1 MLSILRISNFALID
15 TLELNLSSGFSVI
28 TGETGSGKSIL
39 LHALNLILGER
50 ADFSV
55 IGPENSKCFV
65 EAEFLIN
72 ESFTD
77 FFTSNDL
84 DFSKVVV
91 VRREIN
97 TQGKSR
103 AFINDTPVSLS
114 ILREFSSRL
123 VIIHSQYNTLEL
135 REKEFQLDVL
145 DCLAGLEEERKK
157 YLKKY
162 LDWKTHKLELEKL
175 KSEYLEQSKLLD
187 YNQFQL
193 SELEAL
199 NLYQVDYLRIEEELN
214 EIEHAEELKQTFHS
228 ISESLGSEIGVYTQL
243 AALKS
248 TIERV
253 RINSSKLVEIK
264 SRIQTLI
271 PDVKDILE
279 EAEQF
284 LDELSINPQRQE
296 ELTTALDQYNRII
309 SKHQK
314 KNQQELIEFQSEL
327 AKMVDYSSDIEDEIS
342 KLENVVQQEYDDAII
357 FSGVLH
363 SKRVNAVN
371 SISLSIQSIL
381 KDLNLKDTLLLFQL
395 RDSGQLSN
403 FGTTEIDLLF
413 SSNKGIAP
421 ISIEKAASGGELS
434 RVMLA
439 LQKLISEKRQLPTMI
454 FDEIDTGVSGEVA
467 HKMASLLGSMS
478 SHTQLLAITHL
489 PQVAAKAKH
498 HARVSK
504 IQKGER
510 VISQVEWLVEDRKI
524 EEIARLMSGEKIT
537 DAAIQNAKNLILN

>member
-15 TLELNLSSGFSVI
+15 YLELNLSNGFSVI

-55 IGPENSKCFV
+55 IGPENTKCFV
-65 EAEFLIN
+65 EAEFQIG
-72 ESFTD
+72 ESFSD
-77 FFTSNDL
+77 FFESNDL
-84 DFSKVVV
+84 DFSPLVF

-114 ILREFSSRL
+114 ILREFSSRM

-135 REKEFQLDVL
+135 KEKEFQLDVL
-145 DCLAGLEEERKK
+145 DCLAGLKTELKNYQEK
-157 YLKKY
+157 YQN
-162 LDWKTHKLELEKL
+162 WRRHKNELENL
-175 KSEYLEQSKLLD
+175 KTEFLNQSKLLD

-193 SELEAL
+193 NELLEL
-199 NLYQVDYLRIEEELN
+199 NLHLIDYTKMEVELN
-214 EIEHAEELKQTFHS
+214 EIENAEELKSIFHQ
-228 ISESLGSEIGVYTQL
+228 ISESLASESGVYSQI
-243 AALKS
+243 ASLKS
-248 TIERV
+248 SLDRV
-253 RINSSKLVEIK
+253 RINSSKLAELK
-264 SRIQTLI
+264 LRIQSLL
-271 PDVKDILE
+271 PELKDITEEADQFLE
-279 EAEQF
+279 E
-284 LDELSINPQRQE
+284 LSVNPQRQE
-296 ELTTALDQYNRII
+296 ELTNALDQYNRVI

-314 KNQQELIEFQSEL
+314 RTQQELLEYQSEL
-327 AKMVDYSSDIEDEIS
+327 ENMVDHSGDLQEKIE
-342 KLENVVQQEYDDAII
+342 KLEITVQQEFDDATILA
-357 FSGVLH
+357 GVLH
-363 SKRVNAVN
+363 SKRVNAVH
-371 SISLSIQSIL
+371 SISISIQTIL
-381 KDLNLKDTLLLFQL
+381 SELNLKDTLLLFQL
-395 RDSGQLSN
+395 RDSGHLN
-403 FGTTEIDLLF
+403 LLGTTEIDLLF
-413 SSNKGIAP
+413 SANKGIAP

-478 SHTQLLAITHL
+478 SQTQLVAITHL
-489 PQVAAKAKH
+489 PQVAAKAKQ
-498 HARVSK
+498 HAKVSK
-504 IQKGER
+504 FQKGDR
-510 VISQVEWLVEDRKI
+510 VISKVQWLNETEKI

>member
-145 DCLAGLEEERKK
+145 DCLAGLEEERKN

-248 TIERV
+248 ILERV

>member
-15 TLELNLSSGFSVI
+15 YLELNLSTGFSVI

-55 IGPENSKCFV
+55 IGPENTKCFV
-65 EAEFLIN
+65 EAEFQIG
-72 ESFTD
+72 ESFSD
-77 FFTSNDL
+77 FFESNDL
-84 DFSKVVV
+84 DFSPLVF

-114 ILREFSSRL
+114 ILREFSSRM

-135 REKEFQLDVL
+135 KEKEFQLDVL
-145 DCLAGLEEERKK
+145 DCLSGLKTELKNYQEK
-157 YLKKY
+157 YQN
-162 LDWKTHKLELEKL
+162 WRRHKNELEKL
-175 KSEYLEQSKLLD
+175 KTEFLNQSKLLD

-193 SELEAL
+193 NELLEI
-199 NLYQVDYLRIEEELN
+199 NLHLIDYTKMEVELN
-214 EIEHAEELKQTFHS
+214 EIENAEELKSIFHQ
-228 ISESLGSEIGVYTQL
+228 ISESLASESGVYSQI
-243 AALKS
+243 ASLKS
-248 TIERV
+248 SLDRV
-253 RINSSKLVEIK
+253 RINSSKLAELK
-264 SRIQTLI
+264 LRIQTLL
-271 PDVKDILE
+271 PELKDITEEADQFLE
-279 EAEQF
+279 E
-284 LDELSINPQRQE
+284 LSVNPQRQE
-296 ELTTALDQYNRII
+296 ELTNALDQYNRVI

-314 KNQQELIEFQSEL
+314 RTQQELLEYQSEL
-327 AKMVDYSSDIEDEIS
+327 ENMVDHSGDLQEKIE
-342 KLENVVQQEYDDAII
+342 KLEIIVQQEFDDATILA
-357 FSGVLH
+357 GVLH
-363 SKRVNAVN
+363 SKRVNAVH
-371 SISLSIQSIL
+371 SISISIQTIL
-381 KDLNLKDTLLLFQL
+381 SELNLKDTLLLFQL
-395 RDSGQLSN
+395 RDSGQLN
-403 FGTTEIDLLF
+403 LLGTTEIDLLF
-413 SSNKGIAP
+413 SANKGIAP

-478 SHTQLLAITHL
+478 SQTQLVAITHL
-489 PQVAAKAKH
+489 PQVAAKAKQ
-498 HARVSK
+498 HAKVSK
-504 IQKGER
+504 FQKGDR
-510 VISQVEWLVEDRKI
+510 VISKVQWLNETEKI

>member
-15 TLELNLSSGFSVI
+15 YLELNLSTGFSVI

-55 IGPENSKCFV
+55 IGPENTKCFV
-65 EAEFLIN
+65 EAEFQIG
-72 ESFTD
+72 ESFSD
-77 FFTSNDL
+77 FFESNDL
-84 DFSKVVV
+84 DFSPLVF

-114 ILREFSSRL
+114 ILREFSSRM

-135 REKEFQLDVL
+135 KEKEFQLDVL
-145 DCLAGLEEERKK
+145 DCLAGLKTELKNYQEK
-157 YLKKY
+157 YQN
-162 LDWKTHKLELEKL
+162 WRRHKNELEKL
-175 KSEYLEQSKLLD
+175 KTEFLNQSKLLD

-193 SELEAL
+193 NELLEI
-199 NLYQVDYLRIEEELN
+199 NLHLIDYTKMEVELN
-214 EIEHAEELKQTFHS
+214 EIENAEELKSIFHQ
-228 ISESLGSEIGVYTQL
+228 ISESLASESGVYSQI
-243 AALKS
+243 ASLKS
-248 TIERV
+248 SLDRV
-253 RINSSKLVEIK
+253 RINSSKLVELK
-264 SRIQTLI
+264 LRIQSLL
-271 PDVKDILE
+271 PELKDITEEADQFLE
-279 EAEQF
+279 E
-284 LDELSINPQRQE
+284 LSVNPQRQE
-296 ELTTALDQYNRII
+296 ELTNALDQYNRVI

-314 KNQQELIEFQSEL
+314 RTQQELLEYQSEL
-327 AKMVDYSSDIEDEIS
+327 ENMVDHSGDLQEKIE
-342 KLENVVQQEYDDAII
+342 KLEITVQQEFDDATILA
-357 FSGVLH
+357 GVLH
-363 SKRVNAVN
+363 SKRVNAVH
-371 SISLSIQSIL
+371 SISISIQTIL
-381 KDLNLKDTLLLFQL
+381 SELNLKDTLLLFQL
-395 RDSGQLSN
+395 RDSGHLN
-403 FGTTEIDLLF
+403 LLGTTEIDLLF
-413 SSNKGIAP
+413 SANKGIAP

-478 SHTQLLAITHL
+478 SQTQLVAITHL
-489 PQVAAKAKH
+489 PQVAAKAKQ
-498 HARVSK
+498 HAKVSK
-504 IQKGER
+504 FQKGDR
-510 VISQVEWLVEDRKI
+510 VISKVQWLNETEKI

>member
-15 TLELNLSSGFSVI
+15 YLELNLSAGFSVI

-55 IGPENSKCFV
+55 IGPENTKCFV
-65 EAEFLIN
+65 EAEFQIG
-72 ESFTD
+72 ESFSD
-77 FFTSNDL
+77 FFESNDL
-84 DFSKVVV
+84 DFSPLVF

-114 ILREFSSRL
+114 ILREFSSRM

-135 REKEFQLDVL
+135 KEKEFQLDVL
-145 DCLAGLEEERKK
+145 DCLAGLKTELKNYQEK
-157 YLKKY
+157 YQN
-162 LDWKTHKLELEKL
+162 WRRHKNELEKL
-175 KSEYLEQSKLLD
+175 KTEFLNQSKLLD

-193 SELEAL
+193 NELLEI
-199 NLYQVDYLRIEEELN
+199 NLHLIDYTKMEVELN
-214 EIEHAEELKQTFHS
+214 EIENAEELKSIFHQ
-228 ISESLGSEIGVYTQL
+228 ISESLASEAGVYSQI
-243 AALKS
+243 ASLKS
-248 TIERV
+248 SLDRV
-253 RINSSKLVEIK
+253 RINSSKLVELK
-264 SRIQTLI
+264 LRIQSLL
-271 PDVKDILE
+271 PELKDITEEADQFLE
-279 EAEQF
+279 E
-284 LDELSINPQRQE
+284 LSVNPQRQE
-296 ELTTALDQYNRII
+296 ELTNALDQYNRVI

-314 KNQQELIEFQSEL
+314 RTQQELLEYQSEL
-327 AKMVDYSSDIEDEIS
+327 ENMVDHSGDLQEKIE
-342 KLENVVQQEYDDAII
+342 KLEITVQQEFDDATILA
-357 FSGVLH
+357 GVLH
-363 SKRVNAVN
+363 SKRVNAVH
-371 SISLSIQSIL
+371 SISISIQTIL
-381 KDLNLKDTLLLFQL
+381 SELNLKDTLLLFQL
-395 RDSGQLSN
+395 RDSGHLN
-403 FGTTEIDLLF
+403 LLGTTEIDLLF
-413 SSNKGIAP
+413 SANKGIAP

-478 SHTQLLAITHL
+478 SQTQLVAITHL
-489 PQVAAKAKH
+489 PQVAAKAKQ
-498 HARVSK
+498 HAKVSK
-504 IQKGER
+504 FQKGDR
-510 VISQVEWLVEDRKI
+510 VISKVQWLNETEKI

>member
-15 TLELNLSSGFSVI
+15 TLELNLSRGFSVI

-145 DCLAGLEEERKK
+145 DCLAGLEEERKN

-175 KSEYLEQSKLLD
+175 KSEFLDQSKLLD

-199 NLYQVDYLRIEEELN
+199 NLRQVDYLRIEEELN

-228 ISESLGSEIGVYTQL
+228 ISVSLGSEVGVHAQL

-248 TIERV
+248 SLERV
-253 RINSSKLVEIK
+253 RINSSKLAEIK
-264 SRIQTLI
+264 SRIQTII

-296 ELTTALDQYNRII
+296 ELTLALDQYNRII

-314 KNQQELIEFQSEL
+314 KNQQELVELQTEL
-327 AKMVDYSSDIEDEIS
+327 AKMVDYSSDIEDEIE

-363 SKRVNAVN
+363 SKRVNSVN
-371 SISLSIQSIL
+371 SISSSIQRIL
-381 KDLNLKDTLLLFQL
+381 EDLNLKDTLLLFQL

-413 SSNKGIAP
+413 SANKGIAP

-504 IQKGER
+504 IQKGDR

>member
-15 TLELNLSSGFSVI
+15 YLELNLSNGFSVI

-55 IGPENSKCFV
+55 IGPENTKCFV
-65 EAEFLIN
+65 EAEFQIG
-72 ESFTD
+72 ESFSD
-77 FFTSNDL
+77 FFESNDL
-84 DFSKVVV
+84 DFSPLVF

-114 ILREFSSRL
+114 ILREFSSRM

-135 REKEFQLDVL
+135 KEKEFQLDVL
-145 DCLAGLEEERKK
+145 DCLADLKTELKNYQEK
-157 YLKKY
+157 YQN
-162 LDWKTHKLELEKL
+162 WTRHKNELEKL
-175 KSEYLEQSKLLD
+175 KTEFLNQSKLLD

-193 SELEAL
+193 NELLEI
-199 NLYQVDYLRIEEELN
+199 NLHLIDYTKMEVELN
-214 EIEHAEELKQTFHS
+214 EIENAEELKSIFHQ
-228 ISESLGSEIGVYTQL
+228 ISESLASEAGVYSQI
-243 AALKS
+243 ASLKS
-248 TIERV
+248 SLDRV
-253 RINSSKLVEIK
+253 RINSSKLAELK
-264 SRIQTLI
+264 LRIQSLL
-271 PDVKDILE
+271 PELKDITEEADQFLE
-279 EAEQF
+279 E
-284 LDELSINPQRQE
+284 LSVNPQRQE
-296 ELTTALDQYNRII
+296 ELTNALDQYNRVI

-314 KNQQELIEFQSEL
+314 RTQQELLEYQSEL
-327 AKMVDYSSDIEDEIS
+327 ENMVDHSGDLQEKIE
-342 KLENVVQQEYDDAII
+342 KLEITVQQEFDDATILA
-357 FSGVLH
+357 GVLH
-363 SKRVNAVN
+363 SKRVNAVH
-371 SISLSIQSIL
+371 SISISIQTIL
-381 KDLNLKDTLLLFQL
+381 SELNLKDTLLLFQL
-395 RDSGQLSN
+395 RDSGHLN
-403 FGTTEIDLLF
+403 LLGTTEIDLLF
-413 SSNKGIAP
+413 SANKGIAP

-478 SHTQLLAITHL
+478 SQTQLVAITHL
-489 PQVAAKAKH
+489 PQVAAKAKQ
-498 HARVSK
+498 HAKVSK
-504 IQKGER
+504 FQKGDR
-510 VISQVEWLVEDRKI
+510 VISKVQWLNETEKI

>member
-15 TLELNLSSGFSVI
+15 YLELNLSTGFSVI

-55 IGPENSKCFV
+55 IGPENTKCFV
-65 EAEFLIN
+65 EAEFQIG
-72 ESFTD
+72 ESFSD
-77 FFTSNDL
+77 FFESNDL
-84 DFSKVVV
+84 DFSPLVF

-114 ILREFSSRL
+114 ILREFSSRM

-135 REKEFQLDVL
+135 KEKEFQLDVL
-145 DCLAGLEEERKK
+145 DCLAGLKTELKNYQEK
-157 YLKKY
+157 YQN
-162 LDWKTHKLELEKL
+162 WRRHKNELEKL
-175 KSEYLEQSKLLD
+175 KTEFLNQSKLLD

-193 SELEAL
+193 NELLEL
-199 NLYQVDYLRIEEELN
+199 NLHLIDYTKMEVELN
-214 EIEHAEELKQTFHS
+214 EIENAEELKSIFHQ
-228 ISESLGSEIGVYTQL
+228 ISESLASESGVYSQI
-243 AALKS
+243 ASLKS
-248 TIERV
+248 SLDRV
-253 RINSSKLVEIK
+253 RINSSKLAELK
-264 SRIQTLI
+264 LRIQTLL
-271 PDVKDILE
+271 PELKDITEEADKFLE
-279 EAEQF
+279 E
-284 LDELSINPQRQE
+284 LSVNPQRQE
-296 ELTTALDQYNRII
+296 ELTIALDLYNRVI

-314 KNQQELIEFQSEL
+314 RTQQELLEYQSEL
-327 AKMVDYSSDIEDEIS
+327 ENMVDHSGDLQEKIE
-342 KLENVVQQEYDDAII
+342 KLEITVQQEFDDATILA
-357 FSGVLH
+357 GVLH
-363 SKRVNAVN
+363 SKRVNAVH
-371 SISLSIQSIL
+371 SISISIQTIL
-381 KDLNLKDTLLLFQL
+381 SELNLKDTLLLFQL
-395 RDSGQLSN
+395 RDSGHLN
-403 FGTTEIDLLF
+403 LLGTTEIDLLF
-413 SSNKGIAP
+413 SANKGIAP

-478 SHTQLLAITHL
+478 SQTQLVAITHL
-489 PQVAAKAKH
+489 PQVAAKAKQ
-498 HARVSK
+498 HAKVSK
-504 IQKGER
+504 FQKGDR
-510 VISQVEWLVEDRKI
+510 VISKVQWLNETEKI

>member
-15 TLELNLSSGFSVI
+15 YLEFNLSTGFSVI

-55 IGPENSKCFV
+55 IGPENTKCFV
-65 EAEFLIN
+65 EAEFQIG
-72 ESFTD
+72 ESFSD
-77 FFTSNDL
+77 FFESNDL
-84 DFSKVVV
+84 DFSPLVF

-114 ILREFSSRL
+114 ILREFSSRM

-135 REKEFQLDVL
+135 KEKEFQVDVL
-145 DCLAGLEEERKK
+145 DCLADLKTELKNYQEK
-157 YLKKY
+157 YQN
-162 LDWKTHKLELEKL
+162 WRRHKNELEKL
-175 KSEYLEQSKLLD
+175 KTEFLNQSKLLD

-193 SELEAL
+193 NELLEL
-199 NLYQVDYLRIEEELN
+199 NLHLIDYTKMEVELN
-214 EIEHAEELKQTFHS
+214 EIENAEELKSIFHQ
-228 ISESLGSEIGVYTQL
+228 ISESLASESGVYSQI
-243 AALKS
+243 ASLKS
-248 TIERV
+248 SLDRV
-253 RINSSKLVEIK
+253 RINSSKLAELK
-264 SRIQTLI
+264 LRIQTLL
-271 PDVKDILE
+271 PELKDITEEADQFLE
-279 EAEQF
+279 E
-284 LDELSINPQRQE
+284 LSVNPQRQE
-296 ELTTALDQYNRII
+296 ELTNALDQYNRVI

-314 KNQQELIEFQSEL
+314 RTQQELLEYQSEL
-327 AKMVDYSSDIEDEIS
+327 ENMVDHSGDLQEKIE
-342 KLENVVQQEYDDAII
+342 KLEITVQQEFDDATILA
-357 FSGVLH
+357 GVLH
-363 SKRVNAVN
+363 SKRVNAVH
-371 SISLSIQSIL
+371 SISISIQTIL
-381 KDLNLKDTLLLFQL
+381 SELNLKDTLLLFQL
-395 RDSGQLSN
+395 RDSGHLN
-403 FGTTEIDLLF
+403 LLGTTEIDLLF
-413 SSNKGIAP
+413 SANKGIAP

-478 SHTQLLAITHL
+478 SQTQLVAITHL
-489 PQVAAKAKH
+489 PQVAAKAKQ
-498 HARVSK
+498 HAKVSK
-504 IQKGER
+504 FQKGDR
-510 VISQVEWLVEDRKI
+510 VISKVQWLNETEKI

>member
-15 TLELNLSSGFSVI
+15 TLELNLSRGFSVI

-145 DCLAGLEEERKK
+145 DCLAGLEEDRKN

-175 KSEYLEQSKLLD
+175 KSEFLDQSKLLD

-199 NLYQVDYLRIEEELN
+199 NLRQVDYLLIEEELN

-228 ISESLGSEIGVYTQL
+228 ISVSLGSEVGVHAQL

-248 TIERV
+248 SLERV
-253 RINSSKLVEIK
+253 RINSSKLAEIK
-264 SRIQTLI
+264 SRIQTII

-296 ELTTALDQYNRII
+296 ELTLALDQYNRII

-327 AKMVDYSSDIEDEIS
+327 EKMVDYSSDIEDEIS

-363 SKRVNAVN
+363 SKRVNSVN
-371 SISLSIQSIL
+371 SISSSIQRIL
-381 KDLNLKDTLLLFQL
+381 EDLNLKDTLLLFQL

-413 SSNKGIAP
+413 SANKGIAP

>member
-15 TLELNLSSGFSVI
+15 YLELNLSAGFSVI

-55 IGPENSKCFV
+55 IGPENTKCFV
-65 EAEFLIN
+65 EAEFQIG
-72 ESFTD
+72 ESFSD
-77 FFTSNDL
+77 FFESNDL
-84 DFSKVVV
+84 DFSPLVF

-114 ILREFSSRL
+114 ILREFSSRM

-135 REKEFQLDVL
+135 KEKEFQLDVL
-145 DCLAGLEEERKK
+145 DCLAGLKTELKNYQEK
-157 YLKKY
+157 YQN
-162 LDWKTHKLELEKL
+162 WRRHKNELEKL
-175 KSEYLEQSKLLD
+175 KTEFLNQSKLLD

-193 SELEAL
+193 NELLEL
-199 NLYQVDYLRIEEELN
+199 NLHLIDYTKMEVELN
-214 EIEHAEELKQTFHS
+214 EIENAEELKSIFHQ
-228 ISESLGSEIGVYTQL
+228 ISESLASESGVYSQI
-243 AALKS
+243 ASLKS
-248 TIERV
+248 SLDRV
-253 RINSSKLVEIK
+253 RINSSKLVELK
-264 SRIQTLI
+264 LRIQSLL
-271 PDVKDILE
+271 PELKDITEEADQFLE
-279 EAEQF
+279 E
-284 LDELSINPQRQE
+284 LSVNPQRQE
-296 ELTTALDQYNRII
+296 ELTNALDQYNRVI

-314 KNQQELIEFQSEL
+314 RTQQELLEYQSEL
-327 AKMVDYSSDIEDEIS
+327 ENMVDHSGDLQEKIE
-342 KLENVVQQEYDDAII
+342 KLEITVQQEFDDATILA
-357 FSGVLH
+357 GVLH
-363 SKRVNAVN
+363 SKRVNAVH
-371 SISLSIQSIL
+371 SISISIQTIL
-381 KDLNLKDTLLLFQL
+381 SELNLKDTLLLFQL
-395 RDSGQLSN
+395 RDSGHLN
-403 FGTTEIDLLF
+403 LLGTTEIDLLF
-413 SSNKGIAP
+413 SANKGIAP

-478 SHTQLLAITHL
+478 SQTQLVAITHL
-489 PQVAAKAKH
+489 PQVAAKAKQ
-498 HARVSK
+498 HAKVSK
-504 IQKGER
+504 FQKGDR
-510 VISQVEWLVEDRKI
+510 VISKVQWLNETEKI

>member
-15 TLELNLSSGFSVI
+15 YLELNLSNGFSVI

-55 IGPENSKCFV
+55 IGPENTKCFV
-65 EAEFLIN
+65 EAEFQIG
-72 ESFTD
+72 ESFSD
-77 FFTSNDL
+77 FFESNDL
-84 DFSKVVV
+84 DFSPLVF

-114 ILREFSSRL
+114 ILREFSSRM

-135 REKEFQLDVL
+135 KEKEFQLDVL
-145 DCLAGLEEERKK
+145 DCLAGLKTELKNYQEK
-157 YLKKY
+157 YQN
-162 LDWKTHKLELEKL
+162 WRRHKNELEKL
-175 KSEYLEQSKLLD
+175 KTEFLNQSKLLD

-193 SELEAL
+193 NELLEI
-199 NLYQVDYLRIEEELN
+199 NLHLIDYTKMEVELN
-214 EIEHAEELKQTFHS
+214 EIENAEELKSIFHQ
-228 ISESLGSEIGVYTQL
+228 ISESLASESGVYSQI
-243 AALKS
+243 ASLKS
-248 TIERV
+248 SLDRV
-253 RINSSKLVEIK
+253 RINSSKLAELK
-264 SRIQTLI
+264 LRIQSLL
-271 PDVKDILE
+271 PELKDITEEADQFLE
-279 EAEQF
+279 E
-284 LDELSINPQRQE
+284 LSVNPQRQE
-296 ELTTALDQYNRII
+296 ELTNALDQYNRVI

-314 KNQQELIEFQSEL
+314 RTQQELLEYQSEL
-327 AKMVDYSSDIEDEIS
+327 ENMVDHSGDLQDKIE
-342 KLENVVQQEYDDAII
+342 KLEITVQQEFDDATILA
-357 FSGVLH
+357 GVLH
-363 SKRVNAVN
+363 SKRVNAVH
-371 SISLSIQSIL
+371 SISISIQTIL
-381 KDLNLKDTLLLFQL
+381 SELNLKDTLLFFQL
-395 RDSGQLSN
+395 RDLGHLN
-403 FGTTEIDLLF
+403 LLGTTEIDLLF
-413 SSNKGIAP
+413 SANKGIAP

-478 SHTQLLAITHL
+478 SQTQLVAITHL
-489 PQVAAKAKH
+489 PQVAAKAKQ
-498 HARVSK
+498 HAKVSK
-504 IQKGER
+504 FQKGDR
-510 VISQVEWLVEDRKI
+510 VISKVQWLNETEKI

>member
-1 MLSILRISNFALID
+1 
-15 TLELNLSSGFSVI
+15 V
-28 TGETGSGKSIL
+28 
-39 LHALNLILGER
+39 HA
-50 ADFSV
+50 
-55 IGPENSKCFV
+55 
-65 EAEFLIN
+65 
-72 ESFTD
+72 
-77 FFTSNDL
+77 
-84 DFSKVVV
+84 
-91 VRREIN
+91 
-97 TQGKSR
+97 
-103 AFINDTPVSLS
+103 
-114 ILREFSSRL
+114 
-123 VIIHSQYNTLEL
+123 
-135 REKEFQLDVL
+135 
-145 DCLAGLEEERKK
+145 
-157 YLKKY
+157 
-162 LDWKTHKLELEKL
+162 
-175 KSEYLEQSKLLD
+175 
-187 YNQFQL
+187 
-193 SELEAL
+193 
-199 NLYQVDYLRIEEELN
+199 
-214 EIEHAEELKQTFHS
+214 
-228 ISESLGSEIGVYTQL
+228 QL

-248 TIERV
+248 SLERV
-253 RINSSKLVEIK
+253 RINSSKLAEIK
-264 SRIQTLI
+264 SRIQTII

-296 ELTTALDQYNRII
+296 ELTLALDQYNRII

-314 KNQQELIEFQSEL
+314 KNQQELVELQTEL
-327 AKMVDYSSDIEDEIS
+327 AKMVDYSSDIEDEIE

-363 SKRVNAVN
+363 SKRVNSVN
-371 SISLSIQSIL
+371 SISSSIQRIL
-381 KDLNLKDTLLLFQL
+381 EDLNLKDTLLLFQL

-413 SSNKGIAP
+413 SANKGIAP

-504 IQKGER
+504 IQKGHR

>member
-15 TLELNLSSGFSVI
+15 YLELNLSNGFSVI

-55 IGPENSKCFV
+55 IGPENTKCFV
-65 EAEFLIN
+65 EAEFQIG
-72 ESFTD
+72 ESFSD
-77 FFTSNDL
+77 FFESNDL
-84 DFSKVVV
+84 DFSPLVF

-114 ILREFSSRL
+114 ILREFSSRM

-135 REKEFQLDVL
+135 KEKEFQLDVL
-145 DCLAGLEEERKK
+145 DCLAGLKTELKNYQEK
-157 YLKKY
+157 YQN
-162 LDWKTHKLELEKL
+162 WRRHKNELEKL
-175 KSEYLEQSKLLD
+175 KTEFLNQSKLLD

-193 SELEAL
+193 NELLEL
-199 NLYQVDYLRIEEELN
+199 NLHLIDYTKMEVELN
-214 EIEHAEELKQTFHS
+214 EIENAEELKLIFHQ
-228 ISESLGSEIGVYTQL
+228 ISESLASEAGVYSQI
-243 AALKS
+243 ASLKS
-248 TIERV
+248 SLDRV
-253 RINSSKLVEIK
+253 RINSSKLVELK
-264 SRIQTLI
+264 LRIQSLL
-271 PDVKDILE
+271 PELKDITEEADQFLE
-279 EAEQF
+279 E
-284 LDELSINPQRQE
+284 LSVNPQRQE
-296 ELTTALDQYNRII
+296 ELTNALDQYNRVI

-314 KNQQELIEFQSEL
+314 RTQQELLEYQSEL
-327 AKMVDYSSDIEDEIS
+327 ENMVDHSGDLQEKIE
-342 KLENVVQQEYDDAII
+342 KLEITVQQEFDDATILA
-357 FSGVLH
+357 GVLH
-363 SKRVNAVN
+363 SKRVNAVH
-371 SISLSIQSIL
+371 SISISIQTIL
-381 KDLNLKDTLLLFQL
+381 SELNLKDTLLLFQL
-395 RDSGQLSN
+395 RDSGHLN
-403 FGTTEIDLLF
+403 LLGTTEIDLLF
-413 SSNKGIAP
+413 SANKGIAP

-478 SHTQLLAITHL
+478 SQTQLVAITHL
-489 PQVAAKAKH
+489 PQVAAKAKQ
-498 HARVSK
+498 HAKVSK
-504 IQKGER
+504 FQKGDR
-510 VISQVEWLVEDRKI
+510 VISKVQWLNETEKI

>member
-248 TIERV
+248 TLERV

-296 ELTTALDQYNRII
+296 ELTTALDHYNRII

>member
-15 TLELNLSSGFSVI
+15 TLELNLSRGFSVI

-145 DCLAGLEEERKK
+145 DCLAGLEEERKN

-175 KSEYLEQSKLLD
+175 KSEFLDQSKLLD

-199 NLYQVDYLRIEEELN
+199 NLRQVDYLRIEEELN

-228 ISESLGSEIGVYTQL
+228 ISVSLGSEVGVHAQL

-248 TIERV
+248 SLERV
-253 RINSSKLVEIK
+253 RINSSKLAEIK
-264 SRIQTLI
+264 SRIQTII

-296 ELTTALDQYNRII
+296 ELTLALDQYNRII

-314 KNQQELIEFQSEL
+314 KNQQELVELQTEL
-327 AKMVDYSSDIEDEIS
+327 AKMVDYSSDIEDEIE

-363 SKRVNAVN
+363 SKRVNSVN
-371 SISLSIQSIL
+371 TISSSIQRIL
-381 KDLNLKDTLLLFQL
+381 EDLNLKDTLLLFQL

-413 SSNKGIAP
+413 SANKGIAP

-510 VISQVEWLVEDRKI
+510 VISQVEWLIEDRKI

>member
-15 TLELNLSSGFSVI
+15 TLELNLSRGFSVI

-145 DCLAGLEEERKK
+145 DCLAGLEEERKN

-175 KSEYLEQSKLLD
+175 KSEFLDQSKLLD

-199 NLYQVDYLRIEEELN
+199 NLRQVDYLRIEEELN

-228 ISESLGSEIGVYTQL
+228 ISVSLGSEVGVHAQL

-248 TIERV
+248 SLERV
-253 RINSSKLVEIK
+253 RINSSKLAEIK
-264 SRIQTLI
+264 SRIQTII

-296 ELTTALDQYNRII
+296 ELTLALDQYNRII

-314 KNQQELIEFQSEL
+314 KNQQELVELQTEL
-327 AKMVDYSSDIEDEIS
+327 AKMVDYSSDIEDEIE

-363 SKRVNAVN
+363 SKRVNSVN
-371 SISLSIQSIL
+371 SISSSIQRIL
-381 KDLNLKDTLLLFQL
+381 EDMNLKDTLLLFQL

-413 SSNKGIAP
+413 SANKGIAP

>member
-15 TLELNLSSGFSVI
+15 YLELNLSAGFSVI

-55 IGPENSKCFV
+55 IGPENTKCFV
-65 EAEFLIN
+65 EAEFQIG
-72 ESFTD
+72 ESFSD
-77 FFTSNDL
+77 FFESNDL
-84 DFSKVVV
+84 DFSPLVF

-114 ILREFSSRL
+114 ILREFSSRM

-135 REKEFQLDVL
+135 KEKEFQLDVL
-145 DCLAGLEEERKK
+145 DCLAGLKTELKNYQEK
-157 YLKKY
+157 YQN
-162 LDWKTHKLELEKL
+162 WRRHKNELEKL
-175 KSEYLEQSKLLD
+175 KTEFLNQSKLLD

-193 SELEAL
+193 NELLEL
-199 NLYQVDYLRIEEELN
+199 NLHLIDYTKMEVELN
-214 EIEHAEELKQTFHS
+214 EIENAEELKSIFHQ
-228 ISESLGSEIGVYTQL
+228 ISESLASEAGVYSQI
-243 AALKS
+243 ASLKS
-248 TIERV
+248 SLDRV
-253 RINSSKLVEIK
+253 RINSSKLVELK
-264 SRIQTLI
+264 LRIQSLL
-271 PDVKDILE
+271 PELKDITEEADQFLE
-279 EAEQF
+279 E
-284 LDELSINPQRQE
+284 LSVNPQRQE
-296 ELTTALDQYNRII
+296 ELTNALDQYNRVI

-314 KNQQELIEFQSEL
+314 RTQQELLEYQSEL
-327 AKMVDYSSDIEDEIS
+327 ENMVDHSGDLQEKIE
-342 KLENVVQQEYDDAII
+342 KLEITVQQEFDDATILA
-357 FSGVLH
+357 GVLH
-363 SKRVNAVN
+363 SKRVNAVH
-371 SISLSIQSIL
+371 SISISIQTIL
-381 KDLNLKDTLLLFQL
+381 SELNLKDTLLLFQL
-395 RDSGQLSN
+395 RDSGHLN
-403 FGTTEIDLLF
+403 LLGTTEIDLLF
-413 SSNKGIAP
+413 SANKGIAP

-478 SHTQLLAITHL
+478 SQTQLVAITHL
-489 PQVAAKAKH
+489 PQVAAKAKQ
-498 HARVSK
+498 HAKVSK
-504 IQKGER
+504 FQKGDR
-510 VISQVEWLVEDRKI
+510 VISKVQWLNETEKI

>member
-15 TLELNLSSGFSVI
+15 YLELNLSTGFSVI

-55 IGPENSKCFV
+55 IGPENTKCFV
-65 EAEFLIN
+65 EAEFQIG
-72 ESFTD
+72 ESFSD
-77 FFTSNDL
+77 FFESNDL
-84 DFSKVVV
+84 DFSPLVF

-114 ILREFSSRL
+114 ILREFSSRM

-135 REKEFQLDVL
+135 KEKEFQLDVL
-145 DCLAGLEEERKK
+145 DCLADLKTELKNYQEK
-157 YLKKY
+157 YQN
-162 LDWKTHKLELEKL
+162 WRRHKNELEKL
-175 KSEYLEQSKLLD
+175 KTEFLNQSKLLD

-193 SELEAL
+193 NELLEL
-199 NLYQVDYLRIEEELN
+199 NLHLIDYTKMEVELN
-214 EIEHAEELKQTFHS
+214 EIENAEELKSIFHQ
-228 ISESLGSEIGVYTQL
+228 ISESLASESGVYSQI
-243 AALKS
+243 ASLKS
-248 TIERV
+248 SLDRV
-253 RINSSKLVEIK
+253 RINSSKLAELK
-264 SRIQTLI
+264 LRIQSLL
-271 PDVKDILE
+271 PELKDITEEADQFLE
-279 EAEQF
+279 E
-284 LDELSINPQRQE
+284 LSVNPQRQE
-296 ELTTALDQYNRII
+296 ELTNALDQYNRVI

-314 KNQQELIEFQSEL
+314 RTQQELLEYQSEL
-327 AKMVDYSSDIEDEIS
+327 ENMVDHSGDLQEKIE
-342 KLENVVQQEYDDAII
+342 KLEITVQQEFDDATILA
-357 FSGVLH
+357 GVLH
-363 SKRVNAVN
+363 SKRVNAVH
-371 SISLSIQSIL
+371 SISISIQTIL
-381 KDLNLKDTLLLFQL
+381 SELNLKDTLLLFQL
-395 RDSGQLSN
+395 RDSGHLN
-403 FGTTEIDLLF
+403 LLGTTEIDLLF
-413 SSNKGIAP
+413 SANKGIAP

-478 SHTQLLAITHL
+478 SQTQLVAITHL
-489 PQVAAKAKH
+489 PQVAAKAKQ
-498 HARVSK
+498 HAKVSK
-504 IQKGER
+504 FQKGDR
-510 VISQVEWLVEDRKI
+510 VISKVQWLNETEKI

>member
-15 TLELNLSSGFSVI
+15 TLELNLSRGFSVI

-145 DCLAGLEEERKK
+145 DCLAGLEEERKN

-175 KSEYLEQSKLLD
+175 KSEFLDQSKLLD

-199 NLYQVDYLRIEEELN
+199 NLRQVDYLRIEEELN

-228 ISESLGSEIGVYTQL
+228 ISVSLGSEVGVHAQL

-248 TIERV
+248 SLERV
-253 RINSSKLVEIK
+253 RINSSKLAEIK
-264 SRIQTLI
+264 SRIQTII

-296 ELTTALDQYNRII
+296 ELTLALDQYNRII

-314 KNQQELIEFQSEL
+314 KNQQELVELQTEL
-327 AKMVDYSSDIEDEIS
+327 AKMVDYSSDIEDEIE

-363 SKRVNAVN
+363 SKRVNSVN
-371 SISLSIQSIL
+371 SISSSIQRIL
-381 KDLNLKDTLLLFQL
+381 EDLNLKDTLLLFQL

-413 SSNKGIAP
+413 SANKGIAP
-421 ISIEKAASGGELS
+421 ISIEKAARGGELS